1 MPVAASAI
9 YFLNLRG
16 DVLINRLYRD
26 DVGGNMVDA
35 FRLHILQTKELGTCP
50 VRQIGRCS
58 FFYMRI
64 SNVYVVIVVSSNAN
78 VACAFKFVVEAVA
91 MFKSYFG
98 GAFDE
103 DAIRNNFVL
112 IYELLDE
119 IMDFGHPQNLSPEI
133 LKLYITQEGVR
144 SPFSHKADKPIP
156 NATLQVTGAVGWRRE
171 GLVYKKNEVFL
182 DIVESVNLLM
192 SSKGS
197 VLRCDVTGKILM
209 KCFLSGMPD
218 LKLGLND
225 KIGLEKE
232 SQIKSRPTKRFMFC
246 LHTALIATNSKFSD
260 SGFLTNAAYF
270 SSSKTIELDDV
281 TFHQC
286 VNLTRFNSEK
296 TVSFVP
302 PDGEFELMKY
312 RITEGVNLPFRV
324 LPTIKELGRTR
335 MEVNVKVKS
344 VFGAKMFALGV
355 VVKIPVP
362 KQTAKTSSRVT
373 SGRAKYSAAIDCLV
387 WKIRKFPGQT
397 EPTLSAEVELISTTA
412 EKKPSTKPP
421 IQMEFQVPMFT
432 ASGLRV
438 RFLKVWEKSG
448 YSTVEWVRYITKA
461 GSYEGCLVLPASLL
475 RWRSM
480 ASRLGYQPLTED
492 GYGELD
498 RQVMVVVGRE
508 KREFLVDAFVL
519 EESPFRV
526 LIDATKK
533 DDGKGEERGRVMLVD
548 VDAILFEHMLWLMNN
563 DSSSLFQLNVE
574 EIIDFY
580 SQDN

>member
-1 MPVAASAI
+1 
-9 YFLNLRG
+9 
-16 DVLINRLYRD
+16 
-26 DVGGNMVDA
+26 MVDA

-232 SQIKSRPTKRFMFC
+232 SQIKSRPTK
-246 LHTALIATNSKFSD
+246 
-260 SGFLTNAAYF
+260 

-438 RFLKVWEKSG
+438 RFLKVSNILTYSKCVCELSVLKSHIVLKVWEKSG

>member
-35 FRLHILQTKELGTCP
+35 FRMHIMQAKELETCP
-50 VRQIGRCS
+50 VRQIGGCS

-64 SNVYVVIVVSSNAN
+64 SNVYIVIVVSSNAN

-91 MFKSYFG
+91 LFKSYFG

-119 IMDFGHPQNLSPEI
+119 IMDFGYPQNLSPEI

-144 SPFSHKADKPIP
+144 SPFSSKANKPVL
-156 NATLQVTGAVGWRRE
+156 NATLQVT
-171 GLVYKKNEVFL
+171 
-182 DIVESVNLLM
+182 
-192 SSKGS
+192 GS

-232 SQIKSRPTKRFMFC
+232 SQLKSRPAK
-246 LHTALIATNSKFSD
+246 
-260 SGFLTNAAYF
+260 SG
-270 SSSKTIELDDV
+270 KTIELDDV

-324 LPTIKELGRTR
+324 A
-335 MEVNVKVKS
+335 NNQ
-344 VFGAKMFALGV
+344 GAWSN
-355 VVKIPVP
+355 
-362 KQTAKTSSRVT
+362 TN
-373 SGRAKYSAAIDCLV
+373 
-387 WKIRKFPGQT
+387 
-397 EPTLSAEVELISTTA
+397 
-412 EKKPSTKPP
+412 
-421 IQMEFQVPMFT
+421 
-432 ASGLRV
+432 
-438 RFLKVWEKSG
+438 
-448 YSTVEWVRYITKA
+448 
-461 GSYEGCLVLPASLL
+461 GSKC
-475 RWRSM
+475 
-480 ASRLGYQPLTED
+480 
-492 GYGELD
+492 
-498 RQVMVVVGRE
+498 
-508 KREFLVDAFVL
+508 
-519 EESPFRV
+519 
-526 LIDATKK
+526 
-533 DDGKGEERGRVMLVD
+533 
-548 VDAILFEHMLWLMNN
+548 
-563 DSSSLFQLNVE
+563 
-574 EIIDFY
+574 
-580 SQDN
+580 

>member
-35 FRLHILQTKELGTCP
+35 FRVHIMQTKELGTCP
-50 VRQIGRCS
+50 VRQIGGCS

-64 SNVYVVIVVSSNAN
+64 SNVYIVIVVSSNAN
-78 VACAFKFVVEAVA
+78 VACAFKFVVEAVTL
-91 MFKSYFG
+91 FKSYFG

-119 IMDFGHPQNLSPEI
+119 IMDFGYPQNLSPEI

-144 SPFSHKADKPIP
+144 SPFSSKAADKPVP

-232 SQIKSRPTKRFMFC
+232 SQLKSRPAK
-246 LHTALIATNSKFSD
+246 
-260 SGFLTNAAYF
+260 SG
-270 SSSKTIELDDV
+270 KTIELDDV

-362 KQTAKTSSRVT
+362 KQTAKTSFQSWRTEAVNGFCNFT
-373 SGRAKYSAAIDCLV
+373 AEPQMTNIDRCLKRFV
-387 WKIRKFPGQT
+387 KLLSISINKFDHGNGACFARIRKFPGQT
-397 EPTLSAEVELISTTA
+397 EPTLSAEVELISTMT
-412 EKKPSTKPP
+412 EKKSWTRPP

-448 YSTVEWVRYITKA
+448 YNTVEWVRYITKA
-461 GSYEGCLVLPASLL
+461 GSYEVRC
-475 RWRSM
+475 
-480 ASRLGYQPLTED
+480 
-492 GYGELD
+492 
-498 RQVMVVVGRE
+498 
-508 KREFLVDAFVL
+508 
-519 EESPFRV
+519 
-526 LIDATKK
+526 
-533 DDGKGEERGRVMLVD
+533 
-548 VDAILFEHMLWLMNN
+548 
-563 DSSSLFQLNVE
+563 
-574 EIIDFY
+574 
-580 SQDN
+580 

>member
-16 DVLINRLYRD
+16 DVLINCLYRD

-35 FRLHILQTKELGTCP
+35 FHPYFTNERTC
-50 VRQIGRCS
+50 
-58 FFYMRI
+58 
-64 SNVYVVIVVSSNAN
+64 NAN
-78 VACAFKFVVEAVA
+78 IACAFKFVVEAVA
-91 MFKSYFG
+91 LFKSYFG
-98 GAFDE
+98 GTFDE

-119 IMDFGHPQNLSPEI
+119 IMDFGYPQNLSPEI

-144 SPFSHKADKPIP
+144 SPFSSKPSDKPIP

-171 GLVYKKNEVFL
+171 GLFYKKNEVFL

-197 VLRCDVTGKILM
+197 VLRCDVTGKVLM

-218 LKLGLND
+218 LKVG
-225 KIGLEKE
+225 G
-232 SQIKSRPTKRFMFC
+232 
-246 LHTALIATNSKFSD
+246 
-260 SGFLTNAAYF
+260 
-270 SSSKTIELDDV
+270 KTIELDDV

-324 LPTIKELGRTR
+324 LPTIKELGQTR
-335 MEVNVKVKS
+335 IEVNVKVKS

-355 VVKIPVP
+355 VIKILVP
-362 KQTAKTSSRVT
+362 KQTAKTSFQVT
-373 SGRAKYSAAIDCLV
+373 TGRAKYNVAIDCLV

-397 EPTLSAEVELISTTA
+397 EPTLSVEVELISTMT
-412 EKKPSTKPP
+412 EKKSWTRPP

-448 YSTVEWVRYITKA
+448 YNTVEWVHYITKA
-461 GSYEGCLVLPASLL
+461 GSYEIRC
-475 RWRSM
+475 
-480 ASRLGYQPLTED
+480 
-492 GYGELD
+492 
-498 RQVMVVVGRE
+498 
-508 KREFLVDAFVL
+508 
-519 EESPFRV
+519 
-526 LIDATKK
+526 
-533 DDGKGEERGRVMLVD
+533 
-548 VDAILFEHMLWLMNN
+548 
-563 DSSSLFQLNVE
+563 
-574 EIIDFY
+574 
-580 SQDN
+580 

>member
-1 MPVAASAI
+1 MPVAASAV

-35 FRLHILQTKELGTCP
+35 FRMHIMQTKELGTCP
-50 VRQIGRCS
+50 VRQIGGCS

-64 SNVYVVIVVSSNAN
+64 SNVYIVIVVSTNAN

-91 MFKSYFG
+91 LFKSYFG
-98 GAFDE
+98 GSFDE

-119 IMDFGHPQNLSPEI
+119 IMDFGYPQNLSPEI

-144 SPFSHKADKPIP
+144 SPFSSKQPLDKPVP

-197 VLRCDVTGKILM
+197 VLRCDVTGKVLM

-232 SQIKSRPTKRFMFC
+232 SQLKSRPTK
-246 LHTALIATNSKFSD
+246 
-260 SGFLTNAAYF
+260 SG
-270 SSSKTIELDDV
+270 KTIELDDV

-355 VVKIPVP
+355 VIKVPVP
-362 KQTAKTSSRVT
+362 KQTAKASFQVT
-373 SGRAKYSAAIDCLV
+373 SGRAKYNPSIDSLV
-387 WKIRKFPGQT
+387 WKI
-397 EPTLSAEVELISTTA
+397 
-412 EKKPSTKPP
+412 KK
-421 IQMEFQVPMFT
+421 VPMFT

-448 YSTVEWVRYITKA
+448 YNTVEWVRYITKA
-461 GSYEGCLVLPASLL
+461 GSYEIRC
-475 RWRSM
+475 
-480 ASRLGYQPLTED
+480 
-492 GYGELD
+492 
-498 RQVMVVVGRE
+498 
-508 KREFLVDAFVL
+508 
-519 EESPFRV
+519 
-526 LIDATKK
+526 
-533 DDGKGEERGRVMLVD
+533 
-548 VDAILFEHMLWLMNN
+548 
-563 DSSSLFQLNVE
+563 
-574 EIIDFY
+574 
-580 SQDN
+580 

>member
-1 MPVAASAI
+1 MPVAASAV

-35 FRLHILQTKELGTCP
+35 FRMHIMQTKELGTCP
-50 VRQIGRCS
+50 VRQIGGCS

-64 SNVYVVIVVSSNAN
+64 SNVYIVIVVSSNAN

-91 MFKSYFG
+91 LFKSYFG

-119 IMDFGHPQNLSPEI
+119 IMDFGYPQNLSPEI

-144 SPFSHKADKPIP
+144 SPFSSKPTDKPVP

-232 SQIKSRPTKRFMFC
+232 SQLKSRPTK
-246 LHTALIATNSKFSD
+246 
-260 SGFLTNAAYF
+260 SG
-270 SSSKTIELDDV
+270 KTIELDDV

-344 VFGAKMFALGV
+344 VFGAKTFALGV

-362 KQTAKTSSRVT
+362 KQTAKTSFQVT
-373 SGRAKYSAAIDCLV
+373 TGRAKYNAAIDCLV

-397 EPTLSAEVELISTTA
+397 ETTLSAEVELISTMA
-412 EKKPSTKPP
+412 EKKSSTRPP

-448 YSTVEWVRYITKA
+448 YNTVEWVRYITKA
-461 GSYEGCLVLPASLL
+461 GSYEIRC
-475 RWRSM
+475 
-480 ASRLGYQPLTED
+480 
-492 GYGELD
+492 
-498 RQVMVVVGRE
+498 
-508 KREFLVDAFVL
+508 
-519 EESPFRV
+519 
-526 LIDATKK
+526 
-533 DDGKGEERGRVMLVD
+533 
-548 VDAILFEHMLWLMNN
+548 
-563 DSSSLFQLNVE
+563 
-574 EIIDFY
+574 
-580 SQDN
+580 

>member
-35 FRLHILQTKELGTCP
+35 FRTHVMQTKELGTCP
-50 VRQIGRCS
+50 VRQIGGCS

-64 SNVYVVIVVSSNAN
+64 SNVYIVIVVSNNAN

-91 MFKSYFG
+91 LFRSYFG
-98 GAFDE
+98 GVFDE

-119 IMDFGHPQNLSPEI
+119 IMDFGYPQNLSPEI

-144 SPFSHKADKPIP
+144 SPFSSKPTDRPVP

-232 SQIKSRPTKRFMFC
+232 AQLKSRPAKR
-246 LHTALIATNSKFSD
+246 
-260 SGFLTNAAYF
+260 
-270 SSSKTIELDDV
+270 
-281 TFHQC
+281 
-286 VNLTRFNSEK
+286 
-296 TVSFVP
+296 
-302 PDGEFELMKY
+302 Y
-312 RITEGVNLPFRV
+312 RITEGVNLPFKV
-324 LPTIKELGRTR
+324 LPTIKELGRSR
-335 MEVNVKVKS
+335 IEVNVKVKS

-362 KQTAKTSSRVT
+362 KQTAKTNFTVT
-373 SGRAKYSAAIDCLV
+373 SGRAKYNASIDCLV

-397 EPTLSAEVELISTTA
+397 ESTLSAEVELISTTT
-412 EKKPSTKPP
+412 EKKSWTRPP

-448 YSTVEWVRYITKA
+448 YNTVEWVRYITKA
-461 GSYEGCLVLPASLL
+461 GSYEIRC
-475 RWRSM
+475 
-480 ASRLGYQPLTED
+480 
-492 GYGELD
+492 
-498 RQVMVVVGRE
+498 
-508 KREFLVDAFVL
+508 
-519 EESPFRV
+519 
-526 LIDATKK
+526 
-533 DDGKGEERGRVMLVD
+533 
-548 VDAILFEHMLWLMNN
+548 
-563 DSSSLFQLNVE
+563 
-574 EIIDFY
+574 
-580 SQDN
+580 

>member
-232 SQIKSRPTKRFMFC
+232 SQIKSRPTK
-246 LHTALIATNSKFSD
+246 
-260 SGFLTNAAYF
+260 

-438 RFLKVWEKSG
+438 RFLKVSNILTYSKCVCELSVLKSHIVLKVWEKSG

>member
-35 FRLHILQTKELGTCP
+35 FRTHIMQTKELGTCP
-50 VRQIGRCS
+50 VRQIGGCS

-64 SNVYVVIVVSSNAN
+64 SNVYIVIVVSSNAN
-78 VACAFKFVVEAVA
+78 VACAFKFVVEAVSL
-91 MFKSYFG
+91 FKSYFG
-98 GAFDE
+98 GTFDE

-119 IMDFGHPQNLSPEI
+119 ILDFGYPQNLSPEI

-144 SPFSHKADKPIP
+144 SPFSSKPVDRPVP

-232 SQIKSRPTKRFMFC
+232 SQIKSRPTK
-246 LHTALIATNSKFSD
+246 
-260 SGFLTNAAYF
+260 SG
-270 SSSKTIELDDV
+270 KTIELDDV

-296 TVSFVP
+296 NCQF
-302 PDGEFELMKY
+302 
-312 RITEGVNLPFRV
+312 
-324 LPTIKELGRTR
+324 
-335 MEVNVKVKS
+335 
-344 VFGAKMFALGV
+344 
-355 VVKIPVP
+355 
-362 KQTAKTSSRVT
+362 
-373 SGRAKYSAAIDCLV
+373 C
-387 WKIRKFPGQT
+387 
-397 EPTLSAEVELISTTA
+397 
-412 EKKPSTKPP
+412 
-421 IQMEFQVPMFT
+421 
-432 ASGLRV
+432 
-438 RFLKVWEKSG
+438 
-448 YSTVEWVRYITKA
+448 
-461 GSYEGCLVLPASLL
+461 
-475 RWRSM
+475 
-480 ASRLGYQPLTED
+480 ASR
-492 GYGELD
+492 
-498 RQVMVVVGRE
+498 R
-508 KREFLVDAFVL
+508 
-519 EESPFRV
+519 
-526 LIDATKK
+526 
-533 DDGKGEERGRVMLVD
+533 
-548 VDAILFEHMLWLMNN
+548 
-563 DSSSLFQLNVE
+563 
-574 EIIDFY
+574 
-580 SQDN
+580 

>member
-35 FRLHILQTKELGTCP
+35 FRMHIMQTKELGTCP
-50 VRQIGRCS
+50 VRQIGGCS
-58 FFYMRI
+58 FLYMRI
-64 SNVYVVIVVSSNAN
+64 SNVYIVIVVSSNAN
-78 VACAFKFVVEAVA
+78 VACAFKFVVEAVGL
-91 MFKSYFG
+91 FKSYFG

-119 IMDFGHPQNLSPEI
+119 IMDFGYPQNLSPEI

-144 SPFSHKADKPIP
+144 SPFSSKVKFIIITLSFYVYSHQKSQSQMQHYK
-156 NATLQVTGAVGWRRE
+156 LQVLLVGD
-171 GLVYKKNEVFL
+171 VFL

-232 SQIKSRPTKRFMFC
+232 SQLKARPGKR
-246 LHTALIATNSKFSD
+246 
-260 SGFLTNAAYF
+260 
-270 SSSKTIELDDV
+270 
-281 TFHQC
+281 
-286 VNLTRFNSEK
+286 
-296 TVSFVP
+296 
-302 PDGEFELMKY
+302 Y

-355 VVKIPVP
+355 VVKVPVP
-362 KQTAKTSSRVT
+362 KQTAKASFQVT
-373 SGRAKYSAAIDCLV
+373 SGRAKYNASIDCLV

-397 EPTLSAEVELISTTA
+397 ESTMSAEVELISTMA
-412 EKKPSTKPP
+412 EKKPWTRPP

-448 YSTVEWVRYITKA
+448 YNTVEWVRYITKA
-461 GSYEGCLVLPASLL
+461 GSYEIRC
-475 RWRSM
+475 
-480 ASRLGYQPLTED
+480 
-492 GYGELD
+492 
-498 RQVMVVVGRE
+498 
-508 KREFLVDAFVL
+508 
-519 EESPFRV
+519 
-526 LIDATKK
+526 
-533 DDGKGEERGRVMLVD
+533 
-548 VDAILFEHMLWLMNN
+548 
-563 DSSSLFQLNVE
+563 
-574 EIIDFY
+574 
-580 SQDN
+580 

>member
-35 FRLHILQTKELGTCP
+35 FRTHIMQTKELGTCP
-50 VRQIGRCS
+50 VRQIGGCS

-64 SNVYVVIVVSSNAN
+64 SNVYIVIVVSSNAN

-91 MFKSYFG
+91 LFKSYFG

-119 IMDFGHPQNLSPEI
+119 IMDFGYPQNLSPEI

-144 SPFSHKADKPIP
+144 SPFSSKPTDKPVP

-182 DIVESVNLLM
+182 DIVESVNLL
-192 SSKGS
+192 
-197 VLRCDVTGKILM
+197 
-209 KCFLSGMPD
+209 
-218 LKLGLND
+218 
-225 KIGLEKE
+225 IG
-232 SQIKSRPTKRFMFC
+232 
-246 LHTALIATNSKFSD
+246 
-260 SGFLTNAAYF
+260 
-270 SSSKTIELDDV
+270 KTIELDDV

-355 VVKIPVP
+355 VIKIPVP
-362 KQTAKTSSRVT
+362 KQTAKTSFQVT
-373 SGRAKYSAAIDCLV
+373 SGRCKYNAAIDCLV

-397 EPTLSAEVELISTTA
+397 EPTMSAEVELISTMT
-412 EKKPSTKPP
+412 EKKSWTRPP

-448 YSTVEWVRYITKA
+448 YNTVEWVRYITKA
-461 GSYEGCLVLPASLL
+461 GSYEIRC
-475 RWRSM
+475 
-480 ASRLGYQPLTED
+480 
-492 GYGELD
+492 
-498 RQVMVVVGRE
+498 
-508 KREFLVDAFVL
+508 
-519 EESPFRV
+519 
-526 LIDATKK
+526 
-533 DDGKGEERGRVMLVD
+533 
-548 VDAILFEHMLWLMNN
+548 
-563 DSSSLFQLNVE
+563 
-574 EIIDFY
+574 
-580 SQDN
+580 

>member
-1 MPVAASAI
+1 MPVAASAL

-35 FRLHILQTKELGTCP
+35 FRMHIMQTKELGTCP
-50 VRQIGRCS
+50 VRQIGGCS

-64 SNVYVVIVVSSNAN
+64 SNVYIVVVVSSNAN

-91 MFKSYFG
+91 LFKSYFG

-119 IMDFGHPQNLSPEI
+119 IMDFGYPQNLSPEI

-144 SPFSHKADKPIP
+144 SPFSSKQALDKPVP

-171 GLVYKKNEVFL
+171 GLVYKKNEVSLSSLFPLNSTFTSQLAENYIFNQFQVFL

-232 SQIKSRPTKRFMFC
+232 SQLKNRPTK
-246 LHTALIATNSKFSD
+246 
-260 SGFLTNAAYF
+260 SG
-270 SSSKTIELDDV
+270 KTIELDDV

-324 LPTIKELGRTR
+324 LPTIKEHGRTR

-355 VVKIPVP
+355 VIKIPVP
-362 KQTAKTSSRVT
+362 KQTAKTSFQVT
-373 SGRAKYSAAIDCLV
+373 SGRAKYNASIDCLV
-387 WKIRKFPGQT
+387 WKIKKFPGQT
-397 EPTLSAEVELISTTA
+397 EPTLSAEVELISTIA
-412 EKKPSTKPP
+412 DKKSWTRPP

-448 YSTVEWVRYITKA
+448 YNTVEWVRYITKA
-461 GSYEGCLVLPASLL
+461 GSYEIRC
-475 RWRSM
+475 
-480 ASRLGYQPLTED
+480 
-492 GYGELD
+492 
-498 RQVMVVVGRE
+498 
-508 KREFLVDAFVL
+508 
-519 EESPFRV
+519 
-526 LIDATKK
+526 
-533 DDGKGEERGRVMLVD
+533 
-548 VDAILFEHMLWLMNN
+548 
-563 DSSSLFQLNVE
+563 
-574 EIIDFY
+574 
-580 SQDN
+580 

>member
-35 FRLHILQTKELGTCP
+35 FRMHIMQTKELGTCP
-50 VRQIGRCS
+50 VRQIGGCS
-58 FFYMRI
+58 FLYMRI
-64 SNVYVVIVVSSNAN
+64 SNVYIVIVVSSNAN

-91 MFKSYFG
+91 LFKSYFG

-112 IYELLDE
+112 IYELLDDIDNCTE
-119 IMDFGHPQNLSPEI
+119 IMDFGYPQNLSPEI

-144 SPFSHKADKPIP
+144 SPFSSKPSEKPVP

-232 SQIKSRPTKRFMFC
+232 AQLKSRPAKRVVVTHPSLNHLSSIRSTDASC
-246 LHTALIATNSKFSD
+246 LTAAEQDLSCHCS
-260 SGFLTNAAYF
+260 LTPSTPMAVAALGALDLPTYDIELTPSLCSCSAARRWRF
-270 SSSKTIELDDV
+270 WVNERGMSTPPAKDEGKGKNGKTIELDDV

-335 MEVNVKVKS
+335 MEINVKVKS

-355 VVKIPVP
+355 VVKVPVP
-362 KQTAKTSSRVT
+362 KQTAKTSFQTT
-373 SGRAKYSAAIDCLV
+373 SGKAKYNASIDSLV

-397 EPTLSAEVELISTTA
+397 EATMSAEVELISTMG
-412 EKKPSTKPP
+412 EKKSWNRPP
-421 IQMEFQVPMFT
+421 IQMEFQV
-432 ASGLRV
+432 
-438 RFLKVWEKSG
+438 WEKSG
-448 YSTVEWVRYITKA
+448 YNTVEWVRYITRA
-461 GSYEGCLVLPASLL
+461 GSYEIRC
-475 RWRSM
+475 
-480 ASRLGYQPLTED
+480 
-492 GYGELD
+492 
-498 RQVMVVVGRE
+498 
-508 KREFLVDAFVL
+508 
-519 EESPFRV
+519 
-526 LIDATKK
+526 
-533 DDGKGEERGRVMLVD
+533 
-548 VDAILFEHMLWLMNN
+548 
-563 DSSSLFQLNVE
+563 
-574 EIIDFY
+574 
-580 SQDN
+580 

>member
-1 MPVAASAI
+1 MPVAASAV

-35 FRLHILQTKELGTCP
+35 FRTHIMQTKELGTCP
-50 VRQIGRCS
+50 VRQIGGCS
-58 FFYMRI
+58 FFYMRV
-64 SNVYVVIVVSSNAN
+64 SNVYIVIVVSSNAN

-91 MFKSYFG
+91 LFKSYFG

-119 IMDFGHPQNLSPEI
+119 IMDFGYPQNLSPEI

-144 SPFSHKADKPIP
+144 SPFSSKPIDKTVP

-232 SQIKSRPTKRFMFC
+232 SQLKSRPTKRNSGMFEDKEMETIDIFEKVKFMASLWASTDKAVKDIPFR
-246 LHTALIATNSKFSD
+246 LIML
-260 SGFLTNAAYF
+260 G
-270 SSSKTIELDDV
+270 KTIELDDV

-355 VVKIPVP
+355 VIKIPVP
-362 KQTAKTSSRVT
+362 KQTAKTSFQVS
-373 SGRAKYSAAIDCLV
+373 SGRAKYNAAIDCLV

-397 EPTLSAEVELISTTA
+397 EPTMSAEVELISTIA
-412 EKKPSTKPP
+412 EKKSWTRPP

-448 YSTVEWVRYITKA
+448 YNTVEWVRYITKA
-461 GSYEGCLVLPASLL
+461 GSYEIS
-475 RWRSM
+475 
-480 ASRLGYQPLTED
+480 
-492 GYGELD
+492 
-498 RQVMVVVGRE
+498 GR
-508 KREFLVDAFVL
+508 
-519 EESPFRV
+519 
-526 LIDATKK
+526 LIDKGMS
-533 DDGKGEERGRVMLVD
+533 GKGGGRRWVLSC
-548 VDAILFEHMLWLMNN
+548 LT
-563 DSSSLFQLNVE
+563 SE
-574 EIIDFY
+574 EIDVAL
-580 SQDN
+580 NAPPVW

>member
-1 MPVAASAI
+1 MIIGVAIFEEDEKYGFHGVIRDHPSHVVAGISELKAGVVLAKVTEAITLNERSNQIDRPSIFQILRPRSQLLCLDLIRTPPTGSVMPVAASAI

-35 FRLHILQTKELGTCP
+35 FRTHIMQTKELGTCP
-50 VRQIGRCS
+50 VRQIGGCS

-64 SNVYVVIVVSSNAN
+64 SNVYIVIVVSSNAN

-91 MFKSYFG
+91 LFKSYFG

-119 IMDFGHPQNLSPEI
+119 IMDFGYPQNLSPEI

-144 SPFSHKADKPIP
+144 SPFSSKPTDKPVP

-232 SQIKSRPTKRFMFC
+232 SQLKSRPTK
-246 LHTALIATNSKFSD
+246 
-260 SGFLTNAAYF
+260 SG
-270 SSSKTIELDDV
+270 KTIELDDV

-355 VVKIPVP
+355 VIKIPVP
-362 KQTAKTSSRVT
+362 KQTAKTSFQVT
-373 SGRAKYSAAIDCLV
+373 SGRCKYNAAIDCLV

-397 EPTLSAEVELISTTA
+397 EPTMSAEVELISTMT
-412 EKKPSTKPP
+412 EKKSWTRPP

-448 YSTVEWVRYITKA
+448 YNTVEWVRYITKA
-461 GSYEGCLVLPASLL
+461 GPPALFGLECGSGWDPYLACWGKEIVFGFWGVGGGCGRDWAWIQTMGLCVACSNLVCEGFRA
-475 RWRSM
+475 WRD
-480 ASRLGYQPLTED
+480 P
-492 GYGELD
+492 
-498 RQVMVVVGRE
+498 
-508 KREFLVDAFVL
+508 
-519 EESPFRV
+519 
-526 LIDATKK
+526 
-533 DDGKGEERGRVMLVD
+533 
-548 VDAILFEHMLWLMNN
+548 
-563 DSSSLFQLNVE
+563 
-574 EIIDFY
+574 
-580 SQDN
+580 

>member
-35 FRLHILQTKELGTCP
+35 FRMHIMQTKELGTCP
-50 VRQIGRCS
+50 VRQIGGCS

-64 SNVYVVIVVSSNAN
+64 SNVYIVIVVSSNAN
-78 VACAFKFVVEAVA
+78 VACAFKFVVEAVNL
-91 MFKSYFG
+91 FKSYFG

-119 IMDFGHPQNLSPEI
+119 IMDFGYPQNLSPEI

-144 SPFSHKADKPIP
+144 SPFSSKPSDKPVP

-197 VLRCDVTGKILM
+197 VLRCDVSGKILM

-232 SQIKSRPTKRFMFC
+232 SQLKSRPAK
-246 LHTALIATNSKFSD
+246 
-260 SGFLTNAAYF
+260 SG
-270 SSSKTIELDDV
+270 KTIELDDV

-344 VFGAKMFALGV
+344 AFGAKMFALGV
-355 VVKIPVP
+355 VIKIPVP
-362 KQTAKTSSRVT
+362 KQTAKTSFQVT
-373 SGRAKYSAAIDCLV
+373 SGRAKYNAAIDCLV

-397 EPTLSAEVELISTTA
+397 EPTLSAEVELISTMT
-412 EKKPSTKPP
+412 EKKSWTRPP

-448 YSTVEWVRYITKA
+448 YNTVEWVRYITKA
-461 GSYEGCLVLPASLL
+461 GSYEIRC
-475 RWRSM
+475 
-480 ASRLGYQPLTED
+480 
-492 GYGELD
+492 
-498 RQVMVVVGRE
+498 
-508 KREFLVDAFVL
+508 
-519 EESPFRV
+519 
-526 LIDATKK
+526 
-533 DDGKGEERGRVMLVD
+533 
-548 VDAILFEHMLWLMNN
+548 
-563 DSSSLFQLNVE
+563 
-574 EIIDFY
+574 
-580 SQDN
+580 